1 MNKWVN
7 RNDCENWIEVR
18 SDGEWWFDGDVIG
31 IWWFY
36 IGSLNKIIANMPI
49 NKYLLGYCNAV
60 EKYIW

>member
-1 MNKWVN
+1 MIVKIGLRWDLMV
-7 RNDCENWIEVR
+7 
-18 SDGEWWFDGDVIG
+18 SDDVIG